1 MKLSDRPPH
10 WLVWLILTLGVLAIS
25 TAAIFVRL
33 ASLSADKSGVGFS
46 LAISASRLTLASLLL
61 LPAWPKI
68 PWQALQPGAL
78 AYAIAA
84 GVCLAFHFTTW
95 TTSLSYTS
103 IAASTSIVTT
113 NPLWVALLSWLWLK
127 QKPTK
132 QTILGIAVALCGG
145 LIIGL
150 AGVGPG
156 SMAPNPLLGNF
167 LALTGAWGAS
177 LYFLFG
183 QQAQARGFGIG
194 GYIAV
199 AYSLA
204 AAILL
209 PLSFIFGPGYLGYP
223 PPVYLY
229 LLLMALLPQLVGH
242 TSFNWSVRWMSPTV
256 VTLAILFE
264 PVGSSFLAYF
274 LFREVPS
281 PQLFLGAVFLL
292 FGVAIAAFGT
302 RKTKA
307 VNLN

>member
-1 MKLSDRPPH
+1 MKPSDRPPH
-10 WLVWLILTLGVLAIS
+10 WLVWLILTIGVLAIS

-33 ASLSADKSGVGFS
+33 ASVSADKSGVGFS
-46 LAISASRLTLASLLL
+46 LAIAASRLTLASLLL
-61 LPAWPKI
+61 IPAWPRI
-68 PWQALQPGAL
+68 QWQALQPGAL
-78 AYAIAA
+78 AYAGAA

-103 IAASTSIVTT
+103 IAASTTIVTT

-127 QKPTK
+127 EKPTK
-132 QTILGIAVALCGG
+132 KAIVGIALALSGG

-150 AGVGPG
+150 ADVGPG
-156 SMAPNPLLGNF
+156 HLTSNPLLGNF

-177 LYFLFG
+177 LYFLLG

-209 PLSFIFGPGYLGYP
+209 PLSLIFGPGYLGYP
-223 PPVYLY
+223 PSVYFY

-242 TSFNWSVRWMSPTV
+242 TSFNWAVRWLSPTV

-274 LFREVPS
+274 LFQDVPS
-281 PQLFLGAVFLL
+281 PLLFFGAVFLL
-292 FGVAIAAFGT
+292 FGVAIAALGT
-302 RKTKA
+302 RKKS
-307 VNLN
+307 

>member
-1 MKLSDRPPH
+1 MKLSERPPH
-10 WLVWLILTLGVLAIS
+10 WLVWLILSIGILAIS
-25 TAAIFVRL
+25 TAAILVRL

-46 LAISASRLTLASLLL
+46 LAIAAARLTLASLLL
-61 LPAWPKI
+61 IPAWPRI
-68 PWQALQPGAL
+68 SWQALQPGAL
-78 AYAIAA
+78 AYAGAA

-127 QKPTK
+127 QKLTK
-132 QTILGIAVALCGG
+132 KTIVGIALALSGG

-150 AGVGPG
+150 ADLGPG
-156 SMAPNPLLGNF
+156 HLASNPLLGNF

-209 PLSFIFGPGYLGYP
+209 PLSLIFGPGYFGYP
-223 PPVYLY
+223 PSVYFY
-229 LLLMALLPQLVGH
+229 LLLMALLPQLIGH
-242 TSFNWSVRWMSPTV
+242 TSFNWAVRWLSPTV

-264 PVGSSFLAYF
+264 PVGSSFLAF
-274 LFREVPS
+274 LLFQEVPS
-281 PQLFLGAVFLL
+281 YLLLIGAVFLL
-292 FGVAIAAFGT
+292 FGVAIAALGT
-302 RKTKA
+302 RKTLRS
-307 VNLN
+307 NR